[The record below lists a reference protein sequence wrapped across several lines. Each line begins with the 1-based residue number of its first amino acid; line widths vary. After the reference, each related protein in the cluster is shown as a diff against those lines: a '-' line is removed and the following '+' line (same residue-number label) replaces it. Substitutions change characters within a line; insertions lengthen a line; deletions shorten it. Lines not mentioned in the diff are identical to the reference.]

1 MSSRRFCKAASK
13 DSCSSFRCWQYGK
26 NGSKK
31 KITDGKND
39 ETDGGGTTHI
49 QPKYL
54 LCICLHLVYIWHLL
68 YVCVRLLVSFPTGN
82 WSWWTKD
89 FFSELLT
96 VYNVYSLYP
105 QCKDHPPSCI
115 AKELHGWR
123 HAPRL
128 SLPESNAGQHVHVR
142 NSGSWFCRSTSQIRA
157 FLGGIP
163 FLNHPKPPFG
173 VRSCDVLSYH
183 LHLLFCRC
191 CGNHT
196 TRSPTTAVAA
206 DLDCIHHDFHYR

>member
-1 MSSRRFCKAASK
+1 MECFCFADVHFHQTSESSKWASCWMSSRRFCKAASK
-13 DSCSSFRCWQYGK
+13 DSCSSFRCWQHEK

-31 KITDGKND
+31 KINDCTND
-39 ETDGGGTTHI
+39 ETDGRGTTHI

-96 VYNVYSLYP
+96 IYNVYSLYP

-128 SLPESNAGQHVHVR
+128 SLPESNAVQTR
-142 NSGSWFCRSTSQIRA
+142 TSCMVFWIM
-157 FLGGIP
+157 
-163 FLNHPKPPFG
+163 
-173 VRSCDVLSYH
+173 VL
-183 LHLLFCRC
+183 
-191 CGNHT
+191 
-196 TRSPTTAVAA
+196 
-206 DLDCIHHDFHYR
+206 